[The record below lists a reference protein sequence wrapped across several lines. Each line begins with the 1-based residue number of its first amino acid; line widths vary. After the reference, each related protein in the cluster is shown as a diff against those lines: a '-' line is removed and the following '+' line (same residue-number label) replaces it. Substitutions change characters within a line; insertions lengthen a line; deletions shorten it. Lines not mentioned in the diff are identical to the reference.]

1 MVRRVTLARAQGAFD
16 HGMAVAFEE
25 RTPADPPAVSEL
37 GSQTA
42 LAVRACGDRA
52 ESEIV
57 ESVRL

>member
-1 MVRRVTLARAQGAFD
+1 VTLARAQGAFD